1 MTGREDRGE
10 AGVHPAGMTPAEE
23 AQSQDTEAGI
33 ERPSII
39 DLQDAATAFTA
50 AFNTALY
57 ELETTRKQNE
67 ERSAKIGELDEAIKS
82 IRAALDAEVSKGRMR
97 EEEYSREAEQLGQ
110 KIIELESERDRL
122 QEKAREQESIS
133 IARADELARL
143 SSRIEAQNGVLEQ
156 HAAEALCARQEFEQE
171 RDRLEGALNAL
182 QAQYDKAR
190 DESNELQ
197 AMLEDRNS
205 EIAGLRSQLDER
217 AGELQ
222 SKTSEISGLGQQ
234 LSGLREEL
242 ESQSEVMHRQAEQH
256 AHASEELNTRIADF
270 GAELQMLRVA
280 HDELAAHAEKLEA
293 LNTALHESSISK
305 RAIQKNQQ
313 EEIELLR
320 SRLEKVNTSL
330 NIQSDETLEAGN
342 QARASNDL
350 EEELKAAQ
358 ARIQTLDSEARLAS
372 ELESENERLR
382 GALQAATESA
392 CLGEEDAQRQKALQ
406 EQLADLQSMLD
417 SSRTEQKILAEQL
430 HDHEQ
435 LRQEVASLR
444 EVVRQAED
452 KQDEPDNCEGT
463 SEASTA
469 ETGKAGSATS
479 ASGQGSGQ
487 HEPALS
493 GAAGAGLSL
502 SPAEGGRQRNSVDG
516 VSDRARFIADLDIL
530 LADNRDSGSS
540 SSHNLMYILLDKFI
554 QVRDEIGVMES
565 EHVIKDVAEII
576 ASFCSGDD
584 VVSRF
589 GDCTFAMICSGESL
603 AQTEE
608 KAEKIRLA
616 IESRIFE
623 YDGRSVLMTL
633 SIGICSV
640 RKSDSGAGDVIARAD
655 LACEAARSYGGN
667 HVLVS
672 SAMAD
677 NIISTGAGDNHEAM
691 VRAILDEHRA
701 RIYYQPITS
710 LKGEQGNQY
719 EILIRII
726 DGSGSV
732 ILPGEFISMAS
743 KCGLAAAVDRYIIEN
758 VMKMMA
764 DNRGQSMTLFI
775 KLTGQSVA
783 DQEFPVWMMHKIK
796 EYAINPAQLVF
807 EVAENLLQS
816 DIKNFSMLSKAIN
829 AVGCKIAIEHYRMS
843 CQLQHLKHIHA
854 YYLKID
860 SGLIESIRGKGASLL
875 KVAAI
880 MKMAR
885 ENNYITIAEGVESSA
900 ALAILCELGVDMAQ
914 GYFIQEPA
922 GNRDFNFQIQE
933 ATEEQDESNKAKF
946 RIG

>member
-1 MTGREDRGE
+1 MTGSADTGE
-10 AGVHPAGMTPAEE
+10 AGFHPAGMIPAEE
-23 AQSQDTEAGI
+23 ARSHDTEAGI
-33 ERPSII
+33 EKPLIS

-57 ELETTRKQNE
+57 ELETSRKQNE
-67 ERSAKIGELDEAIKS
+67 ERSARIGELDEAIKS
-82 IRAALDAEVSKGRMR
+82 IRAALDAEVSKGRR
-97 EEEYSREAEQLGQ
+97 SEEEYSREAEQLGQ

-122 QEKAREQESIS
+122 QEKVREQESIS
-133 IARADELARL
+133 IARADEVGRL
-143 SSRIEAQNGVLEQ
+143 SSRIEEQNGVLEQ
-156 HAAEALCARQEFEQE
+156 RAAEALCARQEFEQE
-171 RDRLEGALNAL
+171 RARLDGALNAL
-182 QAQYDKAR
+182 QAQYDKAG
-190 DESNELQ
+190 DESNTLQ

-205 EIAGLRSQLDER
+205 EIAGLRCQLDER

-242 ESQSEVMHRQAEQH
+242 ESQSEAMHRQAEQH
-256 AHASEELNTRIADF
+256 AHASEELNTRIADV

-305 RAIQKNQQ
+305 RALQKNQL

-320 SRLEKVNTSL
+320 SRLEKLNTSL
-330 NIQSDETLEAGN
+330 NIQSDKTLEAGN
-342 QARASNDL
+342 HARASNDL
-350 EEELKAAQ
+350 EEKLQAAE

-392 CLGEEDAQRQKALQ
+392 SRGEEDAQRLKVLQ
-406 EQLADLQSMLD
+406 EQQADLQSMLD
-417 SSRTEQKILAEQL
+417 SSRSEHKILAEQL

-444 EVVRQAED
+444 EVIRQAD
-452 KQDEPDNCEGT
+452 DRQDERDACGGML
-463 SEASTA
+463 EASSG
-469 ETGKAGSATS
+469 ETDKPGPVMS
-479 ASGQGSGQ
+479 ASEQNDGKP
-487 HEPALS
+487 EAALS
-493 GAAGAGLSL
+493 DATGAGLSGSL
-502 SPAEGGRQRNSVDG
+502 TEGDRQRDPVERI
-516 VSDRARFIADLDIL
+516 SDRARFIAGLDEL
-530 LADNRDSGSS
+530 LAENRDSGA
-540 SSHNLMYILLDKFI
+540 SHNLMYVLLDRFI

-616 IESRIFE
+616 IEGRIFE
-623 YDGRSVLMTL
+623 YGGRSVLMTV

-640 RKSDSGAGDVIARAD
+640 RKSDTSAGDVIARAD
-655 LACEAARSYGGN
+655 LACESARSYGGN
-667 HVLVS
+667 QVLAS
-672 SAMAD
+672 SAIAD
-677 NIISTGAGDNHEAM
+677 NIISTGASNNHEAM

-710 LKGEQGNQY
+710 LKGELSNQY

-726 DGSGSV
+726 DESGSV

-743 KCGLAAAVDRYIIEN
+743 KCGLAAAVDRYVIEN

-764 DNRGQSMTLFI
+764 DNRGQAMTLFI

-783 DQEFPVWMMHKIK
+783 DQEFPVWIMHKIK

-807 EVAENLLQS
+807 EVAENLLQT
-816 DIKNFSMLSKAIN
+816 DIKNLSMLSKAIN

-843 CQLQHLKHIHA
+843 CQLHHLRHIHV

-900 ALAILCELGVDMAQ
+900 ALALLCELGVDMAQ

-922 GNRDFNFQIQE
+922 GSRDFNFQIQE
-933 ATEEQDESNKAKF
+933 STEEKDENNKAIF